1 MSEFK
6 AWTVNDTP
14 VEIVIQ
20 DAAVEPALTI
30 KNVSEDTLFELKLV
44 RDATGDTYGY
54 GLNIDSDAFFR
65 GTAAQKSYLVSISG
79 DRESGYVATGDSND
93 ALLKLNGSN
102 YAANDTNFIFRGLN
116 GAIAN
121 RSGGTLGRIE
131 HSLGTQGKSG
141 GTVGTIM
148 ALSLTAENYGTVS
161 DLFGGL
167 DVLLKNEAAVATTEF
182 GIRVRNENNS
192 IAGTVNSVFLV
203 SETGA
208 NTGFSNLF
216 TFSGLADASGAMI
229 FDNTLKC
236 DVNGTDMFLVM
247 SSTEGVLTFEPA
259 RVAGGYCYGV
269 DIAPDDTFF
278 GGGAATKSYL
288 LSVRSDRPSGSAAT
302 GDSNDALVKVSGS
315 NYAANDTNFI
325 FRSINATVTNRSGGT
340 LGRLENSISVQG
352 KSGGTVGTMLGA
364 TIKAENYGT
373 VSDEFGGLDL
383 IVTNEA
389 AVATLEYGLR
399 IRNVNNSIAGDVTS
413 AILIT
418 KSGANTGFTNLFTL
432 LDDGHPASLT
442 NGSDLNDI
450 SATANAGWIKVV
462 VGSTTRY
469 IALYAVKA

>member
-14 VEIVIQ
+14 VEIIVQ

-44 RDATGDTYGY
+44 RDATGDAYGY
-54 GLNIDSDAFFR
+54 GLKVDSDAFFR

-79 DRESGYVATGDSND
+79 NRESGYVATGDSND
-93 ALLKLNGSN
+93 AYLKIGGSN
-102 YAANDTNFIFRGLN
+102 YAANDTNFILRGIN
-116 GAIAN
+116 
-121 RSGGTLGRIE
+121 
-131 HSLGTQGKSG
+131 
-141 GTVGTIM
+141 VGI
-148 ALSLTAENYGTVS
+148 
-161 DLFGGL
+161 
-167 DVLLKNEAAVATTEF
+167 
-182 GIRVRNENNS
+182 
-192 IAGTVNSVFLV
+192 
-203 SETGA
+203 
-208 NTGFSNLF
+208 
-216 TFSGLADASGAMI
+216 
-229 FDNTLKC
+229 
-236 DVNGTDMFLVM
+236 
-247 SSTEGVLTFEPA
+247 
-259 RVAGGYCYGV
+259 
-269 DIAPDDTFF
+269 
-278 GGGAATKSYL
+278 
-288 LSVRSDRPSGSAAT
+288 
-302 GDSNDALVKVSGS
+302 
-315 NYAANDTNFI
+315 
-325 FRSINATVTNRSGGT
+325 TNRSGGT
-340 LGRLENSISVQG
+340 MGRLENLLSVQG

-364 TIKAENYGT
+364 TIKSENYGT

-418 KSGANTGFTNLFTL
+418 KSGANTGFTNLLTL

-469 IALYAVKA
+469 IALYAAKA